1 MQSNKSNS
9 ENTNKHNNPIKQ
21 GNMSDLTDW
30 IKYELY
36 PALFEAIP
44 QALPEHHFERF
55 AKGWRSATY
64 LSGSPHSR
72 ADKTVITSDR
82 PGRILEQGGP
92 SLSLIDYVIMRD
104 KLGDTKEGMRE
115 AVKRLAKAAGL
126 SLPQSANFDSQA
138 YRRSQEQASLL
149 EDAQEYFVYC
159 LEHSPGAEAA
169 MEYLTKGR
177 GYSPELIQAMGL
189 GFIPS
194 QDKLRAYLVETKKH
208 SPEQADEF
216 IKPLHKGIGSTHRLS
231 IPHRSG
237 GTLKGFKFRAIGSG
251 AEPKYLNST
260 GLKVGESFFNLRAL
274 QGHKDL
280 VIVEG
285 ELDCLH
291 ATAQGL
297 ENVVAPG
304 GDFITPAQIEDA
316 KRRGAR
322 SFTLCF
328 DNPPSDK
335 FSKALELLGASGLK
349 LYVAELPG
357 TEGGKT
363 DPDSLLREQGA
374 EALRRAI
381 GAAIPHYEHR
391 LQGIIDKYKEI
402 ELERGLEAKDADRIQ
417 EDVQTLALSLTDP
430 TERDRLVKL
439 FTSLPAIK
447 ALGVTEE
454 SLSSTVDKLQYRK
467 DREAQAGG
475 LKRLL
480 AEAERLQAEGKA
492 QEALELMASGSR
504 ELRLKDK
511 ATEFSKLLVRADE
524 AGLSERMSSRPP
536 SLSSGYYIGGLKPE
550 NELLLPSGA
559 ISIIAAPTSHG
570 KTSLLINMSLH
581 IAKAGKRVYFF
592 TLEESSDIITTY
604 ALNTFINKRLSADN
618 RKSIASYYSQGTDQ
632 YINAEMQGEF
642 KAGRET
648 FYRSLISTGLLNIH
662 YIDYDSGALVEAIR
676 YLHKY
681 GEAGAI
687 FIDYMQLL
695 HSQSRGKT
703 EPRQEELK
711 KICLE
716 LKDTAVETG
725 LPIILGAQFNRQV
738 INHLKV
744 HPTNIGEA
752 GDIERVANLVIGLWN
767 NDFETT
773 GTEGELKEIS
783 SKGIDT
789 RGTIYVKILKRRGGQ
804 VGLWELLSWNGNTS
818 KIANRGPIG
827 GQDEGKAQSLIEGE
841 NLFE

>member
-1 MQSNKSNS
+1 MT
-9 ENTNKHNNPIKQ
+9 E
-21 GNMSDLTDW
+21 LTEW

-44 QALPEHHFERF
+44 QALPEHHFERWSG
-55 AKGWRSATY
+55 GWRSKTK
-64 LSGSPHSR
+64 LDGSPHSR
-72 ADKTVITSDR
+72 ADKTVITSQR

-92 SLSLIDYVIMRD
+92 NLSLVDYVIMRD
-104 KLGDTKEGMRE
+104 RLGDTKEGMLE
-115 AVKRLAKAAGL
+115 AVRRLAKAAGL

-138 YRRSQEQASLL
+138 YRRSQERASLL

-216 IKPLHKGIGSTHRLS
+216 IKPLVKGIGSTHRLS
-231 IPHRSG
+231 IPYRSG
-237 GTLKGFKFRAIGSG
+237 GSLKGFKFRAIGG
-251 AEPKYLNST
+251 GIEPKYLNST
-260 GLKVGESFFNLRAL
+260 GLPKGESFFNISPL

-280 VIVEG
+280 VIMEG

-291 ATAQGL
+291 ATASGF
-297 ENVVAPG
+297 ENVVATG
-304 GDFITPAQIEDA
+304 GDSISPAQIEDS

-335 FSKALELLGASGLK
+335 FSRALELLGASGLK
-349 LYVAELPG
+349 VYVAELPAQA
-357 TEGGKT
+357 GGKT
-363 DPDSLLREQGA
+363 DPDSLLLEQGP

-402 ELERGLEAKDADRIQ
+402 EVERGLEAKDADRMQ
-417 EDVQTLALSLTDP
+417 EDVIALSLSLTDP
-430 TERDRLVKL
+430 TDRDRLVKL

-454 SLSSTVDKLQYRK
+454 SLSYTVDRIQSNK
-467 DREAQAGG
+467 DRDAQALG

-480 AEAERLQAEGKA
+480 AKAEEHQAKGET
-492 QEALELMASGSR
+492 QEAIDLIESKSR

-511 ATEFSKLLVRADE
+511 ATEFSRLLVRADE

-536 SLSSGYYIGGLKPE
+536 SLSSGYYIGGE
-550 NELLLPSGA
+550 ELLLPSGA

-570 KTSLLINMSLH
+570 KTSFLINMSLH

-592 TLEESSDIITTY
+592 TLEESSDNILMY
-604 ALNTFINKRLSADN
+604 ALNTFIGKKLSNNN
-618 RKSIASYYSQGTDQ
+618 RKSIASYYSEGTDQ
-632 YINAEMQGEF
+632 YVNSEMRGEF
-642 KAGRET
+642 KAGREA
-648 FYRSLISTGLLNIH
+648 FFKGLISTGLLNIH
-662 YIDYDSGALVEAIR
+662 YADYDSGALVEAIR
-676 YLHKY
+676 YLYKY
-681 GEAGAI
+681 GGAGAI

-695 HSQSRGKT
+695 HSKNRGKA
-703 EPRQEELK
+703 EPREEELK
-711 KICLE
+711 RICLE
-716 LKDTAVETG
+716 LKDAAVETG
-725 LPIILGAQFNRQV
+725 LPIILGAQFNRKV
-738 INHLKV
+738 INHLTI
-744 HPTNIGEA
+744 HPTNIGEG
-752 GDIERVANLVIGLWN
+752 GDIERIAYLVIGLWN
-767 NDFETT
+767 NAFEIT
-773 GTEGELKEIS
+773 GTEGDKSDIS
-783 SKGIDT
+783 KRGIDT
-789 RGTIYVKILKRRGGQ
+789 TGTIYTKILKSRGGQ
-804 VGLWELLSWNGNTS
+804 VGLSELLLWEGNTT
-818 KIANRGPIG
+818 KISNREPIG
-827 GQDEGKAQSLIEGE
+827 GQGQGKSNSE
-841 NLFE
+841 LF